1 MPLSGT
7 PKKIVKRIDE
17 RNGNLTQKAIL
28 LVRPVF
34 LAIFSILNGETLNKV
49 VLSLNFN
56 NLLVAFIVSLL

>member
-7 PKKIVKRIDE
+7 TKNIVKRIDE
-17 RNGNLTQKAIL
+17 RNGNLTQKAIF

-34 LAIFSILNGETLNKV
+34 LTIFSILNGETLNEL